1 MCLCT
6 GTKHTTKTKA
16 KGTKKD
22 CSYAKIHTIQK
33 YLYQSLSFTKMFAI
47 SLKVGH
53 PERTLYCLA
62 GYYIFCGYLNFHY
75 YGRIDAERP
84 GA

>member
-22 CSYAKIHTIQK
+22 CSYAKIHTIQRD
-33 YLYQSLSFTKMFAI
+33 LYESLSFTKMFATLVDTFK
-47 SLKVGH
+47 SLAQH
-53 PERTLYCLA
+53 ERNLIITDHLS
-62 GYYIFCGYLNFHY
+62 N
-75 YGRIDAERP
+75 
-84 GA
+84 